1 MKKGIVYKGDG
12 TFDYCGWP
20 TVARIDDNTLA
31 VAYSGNRLR
40 HVCTFGRTMVCYSY
54 DEGKTWS
61 KPMAVIDTKFDDRD
75 GGIVANGKQVIVSSF
90 NNNYAFQLQ
99 DLEWQF
105 KCHGRNEK
113 TENEAK
119 MIRLY
124 IEMNKG
130 ADESDVG
137 SSIAISEDGG
147 KTYPTRVIV
156 PITSP
161 HGPKVLSDGSY
172 VWVGRSF
179 AIAERDRDPNREYNF
194 LDEGI
199 YVIFSKDGYT
209 WSEPKRLPSIDE
221 PDVTLLCEP
230 DIIQLKNGELLVQ
243 IRVHKSTP
251 GAYHLYQTVSSN
263 GMTEWSKPEDLHVL
277 ASPPHLMR
285 HSSGKLICSVARRDK
300 PIAEQILLS
309 DDEGKTWDGPYDI
322 NTDAPNGDMGYPSTV
337 ELKDGSLMTVYYQN
351 DPIKQK
357 NYVEYVIWTLDE
369 LKK

>member
-147 KTYPTRVIV
+147 KT
-156 PITSP
+156 
-161 HGPKVLSDGSY
+161 
-172 VWVGRSF
+172 
-179 AIAERDRDPNREYNF
+179 
-194 LDEGI
+194 
-199 YVIFSKDGYT
+199 
-209 WSEPKRLPSIDE
+209 
-221 PDVTLLCEP
+221 
-230 DIIQLKNGELLVQ
+230 
-243 IRVHKSTP
+243 
-251 GAYHLYQTVSSN
+251 
-263 GMTEWSKPEDLHVL
+263 
-277 ASPPHLMR
+277 
-285 HSSGKLICSVARRDK
+285 
-300 PIAEQILLS
+300 
-309 DDEGKTWDGPYDI
+309 
-322 NTDAPNGDMGYPSTV
+322 
-337 ELKDGSLMTVYYQN
+337 
-351 DPIKQK
+351 
-357 NYVEYVIWTLDE
+357 
-369 LKK
+369 